1 MSCTCSHAPYTVTIP
16 VRYQFITVSSELL
29 IVQCVCVCACVRGV
43 CVWVCVCACVCE
55 VVQFQMS
62 ATICCSYG
70 IANDCSPCS
79 LISQ

>member
-16 VRYQFITVSSELL
+16 VGYQFITVSSELL
-29 IVQCVCVCACVRGV
+29 IVQCVCVCVCVRACVR
-43 CVWVCVCACVCE
+43 ACVCE